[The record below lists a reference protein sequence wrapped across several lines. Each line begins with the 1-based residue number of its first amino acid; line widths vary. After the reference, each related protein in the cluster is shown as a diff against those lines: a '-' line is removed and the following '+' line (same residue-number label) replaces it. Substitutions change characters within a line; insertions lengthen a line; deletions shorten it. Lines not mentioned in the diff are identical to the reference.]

1 MNWQAA
7 LYRSGTIMTG
17 GDSSDD
23 ITNFKKWFSL
33 IFFNERYKHKNSWNS
48 IKDVVAKKNV
58 RQEDGRR
65 YKMYHLPSSYTL
77 SHRMKLQYERY
88 KLTFATNQ

>member
-1 MNWQAA
+1 
-7 LYRSGTIMTG
+7 MT
-17 GDSSDD
+17 
-23 ITNFKKWFSL
+23 
-33 IFFNERYKHKNSWNS
+33 
-48 IKDVVAKKNV
+48 KKNV

-65 YKMYHLPSSYTL
+65 YKMYHLPSEYTL